1 MHPFIQIFSFKI
13 PSYGLMMAI
22 ALTVA
27 ILFSYFR
34 AKKAGL
40 DLDRFSNLAII
51 AVLSGII
58 CSYLLYIFVT
68 YPIKEILA
76 SIGDGSFSV
85 FKNGGLVFYG
95 AVIGGFL
102 GAFIYLKI
110 KKQRFLDYAAVIVP
124 SVPLAH
130 AIGRVGCFLAG
141 CCYGKCVDTPISVI
155 YTDPIGGAPTGVP
168 VFPIQLVETFC
179 LLIIFAVLLI
189 YTRRDLKRR
198 SVLFLYMVIYGIE
211 RFIIEYF
218 RYDEIR
224 GIFLGL
230 STSQWI
236 SIALVIGGIVGFIL
250 LSRAEKNMP
259 AEAAVPTDENSEIT
273 DGPNVSADAGEAKPE
288 DGPDAAP
295 ADDAEAK
302 PADEAEAKPDDDTKP
317 APVDEEANGD
327 VTDPV
332 SE

>member
-1 MHPFIQIFSFKI
+1 MLIERMNKLVPES
-13 PSYGLMMAI
+13 L
-22 ALTVA
+22 LTRIEYISGEFGNAVGG
-27 ILFSYFR
+27 YFR
-34 AKKAGL
+34 AQ
-40 DLDRFSNLAII
+40 
-51 AVLSGII
+51 
-58 CSYLLYIFVT
+58 
-68 YPIKEILA
+68 
-76 SIGDGSFSV
+76 
-85 FKNGGLVFYG
+85 FK
-95 AVIGGFL
+95 IM
-102 GAFIYLKI
+102 
-110 KKQRFLDYAAVIVP
+110 
-124 SVPLAH
+124 
-130 AIGRVGCFLAG
+130 
-141 CCYGKCVDTPISVI
+141 
-155 YTDPIGGAPTGVP
+155 
-168 VFPIQLVETFC
+168 
-179 LLIIFAVLLI
+179 LIIFAVLLI

-250 LSRAEKNMP
+250 LRRAEKNMP